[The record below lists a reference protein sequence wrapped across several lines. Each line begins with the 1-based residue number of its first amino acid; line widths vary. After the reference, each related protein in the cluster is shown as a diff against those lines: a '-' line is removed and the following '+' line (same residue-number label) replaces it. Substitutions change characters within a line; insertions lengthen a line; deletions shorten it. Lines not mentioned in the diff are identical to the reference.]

1 MDVFYESAR
10 SYLFGEHGAAAPRRA
25 PTHGDIKFTNQTAH
39 KATQFK
45 QRGLKYKSIP
55 PDRMMIVIY
64 HDAAWANV
72 PEADPDEDYYV
83 LTHEDNMA
91 GLQRE
96 GPYALTG
103 VDRKAKKGNS
113 KVASQLGILVTFMD
127 RGALSGEPG
136 DFSIADWR
144 SQAGQRVCRS
154 TFGAETQACAEG
166 LETGQ
171 YIRSMYESMLAG
183 KLVSVEAARMPIL
196 CLSDC
201 RSLYDHLNKQG
212 VPRVPTDKRLA
223 VDLAAL
229 RQGLRSEMWS
239 DELPIGWLPGSAQR
253 ADVLTKPQN
262 PTDWWETADQK
273 ILLPL
278 AIGQRGGL
286 VCDRQTTQR
295 TSVKL
300 ERSSGIRVGSLF
312 PYEYEHTGS
321 RQS

>member
-1 MDVFYESAR
+1 
-10 SYLFGEHGAAAPRRA
+10 
-25 PTHGDIKFTNQTAH
+25 
-39 KATQFK
+39 
-45 QRGLKYKSIP
+45 
-55 PDRMMIVIY
+55 
-64 HDAAWANV
+64 
-72 PEADPDEDYYV
+72 
-83 LTHEDNMA
+83 
-91 GLQRE
+91 
-96 GPYALTG
+96 
-103 VDRKAKKGNS
+103 
-113 KVASQLGILVTFMD
+113 
-127 RGALSGEPG
+127 
-136 DFSIADWR
+136 
-144 SQAGQRVCRS
+144 
-154 TFGAETQACAEG
+154 
-166 LETGQ
+166 
-171 YIRSMYESMLAG
+171 MLAG

-321 RQS
+321 RPKLAQECTSPEGILQEADEKVSTSTSRPGGISRRPPVAT